1 MPGPTGRRFGARRN
15 GRLMNKNSLTQPY
28 LAGVKTAVGVPAVS
42 LFVGL
47 FGYGTMNQNINFDFS
62 IMLGAVT
69 LIWSMP
75 ALMTFTEVVS
85 LGAGVWTVFV
95 AIVFTNL
102 RNIPMIVTA
111 LPLIRA
117 EQKIGWNDLLIAQLL
132 SPTAWIHI
140 LLHGRE
146 LPIAVRQKF
155 FTAFSLTIF
164 ISALTGSLAGYF
176 GTSELPPEI
185 INALLLL
192 TPLYLLLFMVSVRK
206 LSGYLALGLGA
217 VLVPWL
223 MQWSV
228 EWGLAIGGIS
238 AGTLGFLLGDGVKRH
253 YGP

>member
-1 MPGPTGRRFGARRN
+1 MIN
-15 GRLMNKNSLTQPY
+15 MNSLTQPY

-111 LPLIRA
+111 LPLIRV
-117 EQKIGWNDLLIAQLL
+117 EPKIGWNDLFIAQLF
-132 SPTAWIHI
+132 SPTAWTHSFACP
-140 LLHGRE
+140 RTSN
-146 LPIAVRQKF
+146 R
-155 FTAFSLTIF
+155 
-164 ISALTGSLAGYF
+164 SA
-176 GTSELPPEI
+176 PEI
-185 INALLLL
+185 FYRIQSNNFYWCSNWCNCGAFWNLRL
-192 TPLYLLLFMVSVRK
+192 T
-206 LSGYLALGLGA
+206 
-217 VLVPWL
+217 
-223 MQWSV
+223 
-228 EWGLAIGGIS
+228 
-238 AGTLGFLLGDGVKRH
+238 T
-253 YGP
+253 